1 MLATEENRPE
11 LSIAEAERDIDL
23 LDRQGF
29 IDQLV
34 NIAELLS
41 ANKSSARYAINGEWG
56 VGKTY
61 VLDAFEEKIRP
72 YGQEGSTLSKYLVF
86 HYNCWQYDFY
96 EEPLIAIVAALLD
109 QLDEQVNL
117 ISADQKAKVIA
128 VLKAIGI
135 SLLDTAYA
143 AIEEKTGFDVR
154 KIVESIKSGDAA
166 ATKEIAETH
175 SFDVHFSFKKALKE
189 LSKTIAE
196 LSREQTVIL
205 VVDELDRCLPEY
217 AIKVLERLHHVFSG
231 IANVQIILA
240 IDKQQLENT
249 VTQIYGKSIDMQRY
263 LAKFIDF
270 EIKLSAGKVS
280 NELETVYQEY
290 FDCFTYDI
298 SSKDS
303 VQEIC
308 TTLLQELDIRTCKAV
323 VEKSFLCHRL
333 LNGQTEKCDAAVL
346 CVEVFLTLLKVYGL
360 NPPVAKRYFK
370 SLKPFTLETSTNDQ
384 RHIFSALAVLPRGLA
399 ALNEKY
405 KSADYM
411 IFTTGSQTHISF
423 EDLYGLL
430 LGCFRKIIGFE
441 EDIWRSRHYGAMQV
455 GAQHLRYYIQEY
467 WDFLELLS

>member
-117 ISADQKAKVIA
+117 ISADQKVKVIA
-128 VLKAIGI
+128 VLKAIGV

-143 AIEEKTGFDVR
+143 AIEEKAGFDVR

-175 SFDVHFSFKKALKE
+175 SFDVHFGFKKALKE

-270 EIKLSAGKVS
+270 EIKLSPGKVS

-298 SSKDS
+298 SLKDS

-360 NPPVAKRYFK
+360 NPPVANKYFRER
-370 SLKPFTLETSTNDQ
+370 KPFTVETSANDPQ
-384 RHIFSALAVLPRGLA
+384 RIFSALTALPKGLM
-399 ALNEKY
+399 ALNEEY
-405 KSADYM
+405 ANATYVRSAVPGRAY
-411 IFTTGSQTHISF
+411 ISLHN
-423 EDLYGLL
+423 LYGLL
-430 LGCFRKIIGFE
+430 LGCFREIIGYKN
-441 EDIWRSRHYGAMQV
+441 DMWSDDHYSVMQV
-455 GAQHLRYYIQEY
+455 GQKSSLHYIQEY